1 MSSTP
6 RLLITGSSGF
16 IGSHMLREARAAG
29 YELWVAVRAGAQ
41 LERLER
47 EGIRYVEVD
56 YYDAEQMRSAFHAL
70 SAHYPDEP
78 LWHYVIHNAGITKT
92 ARLEEFQ
99 EVNAEHTLRL
109 LSALIDL
116 PQPPERFVLMSSLS
130 SYGDI
135 HRDDT
140 PLRADDPQRPTTRY
154 GRSKCL
160 AEHYTEQSGLPFT
173 ILLPTGVYG
182 PGDKDYLMSL
192 RGIAGGINAM
202 AGCQT
207 QYLTFVHGADVARAA
222 LHVLSRPEAEG
233 ERYIVS
239 DGATYTDI
247 EYGRLV
253 QRLLGRQRVL
263 HLRVPLPLLWGVCQ
277 LGSLWARLSGKV
289 TPLNR
294 DKYPILAQRNWRCD
308 PSPLI
313 ALGWQPRYDLEEG
326 LRDTLEV
333 ARAQGLL

>member
-1 MSSTP
+1 MSTTP

-47 EGIRYVEVD
+47 EGIRYVEVN
-56 YYDAEQMRSAFHAL
+56 YYDAEQMRSAFHVL
-70 SAHYPDEP
+70 SAQYPGEP

-253 QRLLGRQRVL
+253 QRLLGRRRVL

-313 ALGWQPRYDLEEG
+313 ALGWRPRYDLEEG

>member
-116 PQPPERFVLMSSLS
+116 SQPPERFVLMSSLS

-135 HRDDT
+135 HHDDT

-308 PSPLI
+308 PSPLL

>member
-1 MSSTP
+1 MSTTP

-47 EGIRYVEVD
+47 QGIRYVEVN

-70 SAHYPDEP
+70 RAQYPDEP

-140 PLRADDPQRPTTRY
+140 PLHADDPQRPTTRY

-308 PSPLI
+308 PSPLL

>member
-1 MSSTP
+1 MSTAP

-308 PSPLI
+308 PSPLL

>member
-1 MSSTP
+1 MSTTP

-47 EGIRYVEVD
+47 QGIRYVEVN

-70 SAHYPDEP
+70 NAQYPGEP

-308 PSPLI
+308 PSPLL

>member
-1 MSSTP
+1 MSTTP

-47 EGIRYVEVD
+47 EGIRYVEVN

-70 SAHYPDEP
+70 SAQYPGKP

-253 QRLLGRQRVL
+253 QRLLGRRRVL

-308 PSPLI
+308 PSPLL
-313 ALGWQPRYDLEEG
+313 ALGWRPRYDLEEG

>member
-1 MSSTP
+1 MSTTP

-47 EGIRYVEVD
+47 QGIRYVEVN

-207 QYLTFVHGADVARAA
+207 QYLTFVHGADIARAA

-308 PSPLI
+308 PSPLL

>member
-1 MSSTP
+1 MSTTP

-47 EGIRYVEVD
+47 EGIRYVEVN

-70 SAHYPDEP
+70 SAQYPSEP

-160 AEHYTEQSGLPFT
+160 AELYTEQSGLPFT

-222 LHVLSRPEAEG
+222 LHVLSRLEAEG

-253 QRLLGRQRVL
+253 QRLLGRRRVL

-313 ALGWQPRYDLEEG
+313 ALGWRPRYDLEEG

-333 ARAQGLL
+333 ARVQGLL

>member
-41 LERLER
+41 LERLEH

-56 YYDAEQMRSAFHAL
+56 YYDAEQMRSAFQAL
-70 SAHYPDEP
+70 SAHYPGEP

-308 PSPLI
+308 PSPLL

-333 ARAQGLL
+333 ARAQELL

>member
-1 MSSTP
+1 MSTAP

-70 SAHYPDEP
+70 STHYPGEP

-135 HRDDT
+135 HHDDT

-253 QRLLGRQRVL
+253 QRLLGRRRVL

-313 ALGWQPRYDLEEG
+313 ALGWRPRYDLEEG

-333 ARAQGLL
+333 AQAQGLL

>member
-135 HRDDT
+135 HHDDT

-207 QYLTFVHGADVARAA
+207 QYLTFVHGTDVARAA

-253 QRLLGRQRVL
+253 QHLLGRQRVL
-263 HLRVPLPLLWGVCQ
+263 HLRVPLPLLWGICQ

-308 PSPLI
+308 PSPLL
-313 ALGWQPRYDLEEG
+313 ALGWQPRYDLEKG

>member
-1 MSSTP
+1 MSTTP

-47 EGIRYVEVD
+47 EGIRYVEVN

-70 SAHYPDEP
+70 STQYPGEP

-135 HRDDT
+135 HHDDT

-308 PSPLI
+308 PSPLL

>member
-1 MSSTP
+1 
-6 RLLITGSSGF
+6 
-16 IGSHMLREARAAG
+16 
-29 YELWVAVRAGAQ
+29 
-41 LERLER
+41 
-47 EGIRYVEVD
+47 
-56 YYDAEQMRSAFHAL
+56 
-70 SAHYPDEP
+70 
-78 LWHYVIHNAGITKT
+78 
-92 ARLEEFQ
+92 
-99 EVNAEHTLRL
+99 
-109 LSALIDL
+109 
-116 PQPPERFVLMSSLS
+116 
-130 SYGDI
+130 
-135 HRDDT
+135 
-140 PLRADDPQRPTTRY
+140 
-154 GRSKCL
+154 
-160 AEHYTEQSGLPFT
+160 
-173 ILLPTGVYG
+173 
-182 PGDKDYLMSL
+182 MSL

-253 QRLLGRQRVL
+253 QRLLGRRRVL

-294 DKYPILAQRNWRCD
+294 DKYPILAQRSWRCD

>member
-1 MSSTP
+1 
-6 RLLITGSSGF
+6 
-16 IGSHMLREARAAG
+16 
-29 YELWVAVRAGAQ
+29 
-41 LERLER
+41 
-47 EGIRYVEVD
+47 
-56 YYDAEQMRSAFHAL
+56 
-70 SAHYPDEP
+70 
-78 LWHYVIHNAGITKT
+78 
-92 ARLEEFQ
+92 
-99 EVNAEHTLRL
+99 
-109 LSALIDL
+109 
-116 PQPPERFVLMSSLS
+116 MSSLS

-135 HRDDT
+135 HHDDT

-207 QYLTFVHGADVARAA
+207 QYLTFVHGTDVARAA

-308 PSPLI
+308 PSPLL

>member
-1 MSSTP
+1 MSTTP

-47 EGIRYVEVD
+47 EGIRYVEVN

-70 SAHYPDEP
+70 STQHPDEP

-308 PSPLI
+308 PSPLL

>member
-1 MSSTP
+1 MSTTP

-70 SAHYPDEP
+70 SVQYPGEP

-135 HRDDT
+135 HHDDT

-253 QRLLGRQRVL
+253 QRLLGRRRVL

-294 DKYPILAQRNWRCD
+294 DKYPILAQRSWRCD

>member
-1 MSSTP
+1 
-6 RLLITGSSGF
+6 
-16 IGSHMLREARAAG
+16 
-29 YELWVAVRAGAQ
+29 
-41 LERLER
+41 
-47 EGIRYVEVD
+47 
-56 YYDAEQMRSAFHAL
+56 
-70 SAHYPDEP
+70 
-78 LWHYVIHNAGITKT
+78 
-92 ARLEEFQ
+92 
-99 EVNAEHTLRL
+99 
-109 LSALIDL
+109 
-116 PQPPERFVLMSSLS
+116 MSSLS
-130 SYGDI
+130 SYGNI

-308 PSPLI
+308 PSPLL

>member
-47 EGIRYVEVD
+47 EGIRYVEVN
-56 YYDAEQMRSAFHAL
+56 YYDAEQMRSAFHTL
-70 SAHYPDEP
+70 SAQYPGEP

-135 HRDDT
+135 HHDDT

-253 QRLLGRQRVL
+253 QRLLGRRRVL

-294 DKYPILAQRNWRCD
+294 DKYPILAQRSWRCD

>member
-16 IGSHMLREARAAG
+16 IGSHMLRAARAAG

-47 EGIRYVEVD
+47 QGIRYVEVD

-135 HRDDT
+135 HRDNT

-308 PSPLI
+308 PSPLL

>member
-1 MSSTP
+1 MSTTP

-47 EGIRYVEVD
+47 QGIRYVEVN

-70 SAHYPDEP
+70 SAQYPDEP

-192 RGIAGGINAM
+192 RGIASGINAM

-313 ALGWQPRYDLEEG
+313 ALGWRPRYDLEEG

>member
-47 EGIRYVEVD
+47 QGIRYVEVD

-135 HRDDT
+135 HHDDT

-247 EYGRLV
+247 EYGQLV

-294 DKYPILAQRNWRCD
+294 DKYPILAQRSWRCD

>member
-1 MSSTP
+1 MSTTP

-47 EGIRYVEVD
+47 QGIRYVEVN
-56 YYDAEQMRSAFHAL
+56 YYDAEQMRSAFHTL
-70 SAHYPDEP
+70 SAQYPGEP

-140 PLRADDPQRPTTRY
+140 PLRADDPQRPTTHY

-253 QRLLGRQRVL
+253 QRLLGRRRVL

-294 DKYPILAQRNWRCD
+294 DKYPILAQRSWRCD

>member
-135 HRDDT
+135 HHDDT

-222 LHVLSRPEAEG
+222 LHVLSQPEAEG

-253 QRLLGRQRVL
+253 QRLLGRRRVL
-263 HLRVPLPLLWGVCQ
+263 HLRVPLPLLWGICQ

-313 ALGWQPRYDLEEG
+313 ALGWRPRYDLEEG

>member
-1 MSSTP
+1 MSTTP

-47 EGIRYVEVD
+47 QGIRYVEVN
-56 YYDAEQMRSAFHAL
+56 YYDAKQMRSAFHSL
-70 SAHYPDEP
+70 SAQYPGEP

-253 QRLLGRQRVL
+253 QRLLGRRRVL

-313 ALGWQPRYDLEEG
+313 ALGWRPRYDLEEG

>member
-1 MSSTP
+1 MSTTP

-47 EGIRYVEVD
+47 QGIRYVEVN
-56 YYDAEQMRSAFHAL
+56 YYDAEQMRSAFHTL
-70 SAHYPDEP
+70 SAQYPGEP

-253 QRLLGRQRVL
+253 QRLLGRRRVL

-313 ALGWQPRYDLEEG
+313 ALGWRPRYDLEEG

>member
-1 MSSTP
+1 MSTAP

-47 EGIRYVEVD
+47 EGIRYVEVN
-56 YYDAEQMRSAFHAL
+56 YYDAEQMRSAFHVL
-70 SAHYPDEP
+70 SAQYPGEP

-253 QRLLGRQRVL
+253 QRLLGRRRVL

-313 ALGWQPRYDLEEG
+313 ALGWRPRYDLEEG

>member
-29 YELWVAVRAGAQ
+29 YELWVAVRDGAP

-70 SAHYPDEP
+70 SVHYPGEP

-130 SYGDI
+130 SYGNI

-308 PSPLI
+308 PSPLL

>member
-1 MSSTP
+1 MSTTP

-47 EGIRYVEVD
+47 EGIRYVEVN

-70 SAHYPDEP
+70 SAQYPDEP

-160 AEHYTEQSGLPFT
+160 AAHYTEQSGLPFT

-207 QYLTFVHGADVARAA
+207 QYLTFVHGADVARAV

-253 QRLLGRQRVL
+253 QRLLGRRHVL

-313 ALGWQPRYDLEEG
+313 ALGWRPRYDLEEG

>member
-1 MSSTP
+1 MSTTP

-41 LERLER
+41 LEHLER
-47 EGIRYVEVD
+47 QGIRYVEVN

-70 SAHYPDEP
+70 STQYPDEP

-130 SYGDI
+130 SYGYI
-135 HRDDT
+135 HHDDT

-253 QRLLGRQRVL
+253 QRLLGRRRVL

-294 DKYPILAQRNWRCD
+294 DKYPILAQRSWRCD

>member
-109 LSALIDL
+109 LLALIDL

-308 PSPLI
+308 PSPLL

>member
-56 YYDAEQMRSAFHAL
+56 YYDAEQMRSSFHAL
-70 SAHYPDEP
+70 SAHYPGEP
-78 LWHYVIHNAGITKT
+78 LWHYVIHNEGITKT

-294 DKYPILAQRNWRCD
+294 DKYPILAQRSWRCD

>member
-135 HRDDT
+135 HHDDT

-263 HLRVPLPLLWGVCQ
+263 HLRIPLPLLWGVCQ

-308 PSPLI
+308 PSPLL

>member
-1 MSSTP
+1 MSTTP

-47 EGIRYVEVD
+47 QGIRYVEVN

-70 SAHYPDEP
+70 SAQYPGEP

-140 PLRADDPQRPTTRY
+140 PLRADDPQRPTTHY

-263 HLRVPLPLLWGVCQ
+263 HLRVPLPLLWGVCH

-308 PSPLI
+308 PSPLL

>member
-1 MSSTP
+1 MSTTP

-47 EGIRYVEVD
+47 QGIRYVEVN
-56 YYDAEQMRSAFHAL
+56 YYDAEQMRSAFHTL
-70 SAHYPDEP
+70 SAQYPGEP

-140 PLRADDPQRPTTRY
+140 PLRADDPQRPTTHY

-253 QRLLGRQRVL
+253 QRLLGRRRVL

-313 ALGWQPRYDLEEG
+313 ALGWRPRYDLEEG

-333 ARAQGLL
+333 AQAQGLL

>member
-1 MSSTP
+1 MSTTP

-29 YELWVAVRAGAQ
+29 YELWVAVRAGTQ

-47 EGIRYVEVD
+47 QGIRYVEVN

-70 SAHYPDEP
+70 SAQYPGEP

-253 QRLLGRQRVL
+253 QRLLGRRRVL

-277 LGSLWARLSGKV
+277 LGSLWARLNGKV

-313 ALGWQPRYDLEEG
+313 ALGWRPRYDLEEG

>member
-47 EGIRYVEVD
+47 QGIRYVEVN

-130 SYGDI
+130 SYGNI

-308 PSPLI
+308 PSSLL
-313 ALGWQPRYDLEEG
+313 ALGWQPRYDLEKG